1 VGSVPKCGIA
11 YRGACWRAS
20 SNPRRATS
28 PRCADDRSAGDRLRA
43 LSRGRG
49 LDSRRVLVEACEVLA
64 RFSWRPRG
72 TATARRRE
80 APPRGHSTDRGSADR
95 RGPQH
100 AVQLRPATDLRRT
113 RSASEPGVTPGAE
126 PSRGGLRCEPALE
139 LRHPWAGPCSDKRC
153 AGPRPEPDSGNPTVR
168 GRRGASGNVASRSSV
183 SVRARVR
190 LLSRQPHGRIE
201 AAAGG
206 NRHQSAMPPVPAP
219 PADPTALLLS
229 VEPFGGGG
237 W

>member
-1 VGSVPKCGIA
+1 MHSTAKASRTFLVSVGLTILAGPG
-11 YRGACWRAS
+11 W
-20 SNPRRATS
+20 RRA
-28 PRCADDRSAGDRLRA
+28 RRDRLCA

-64 RFSWRPRG
+64 GFPGGREARRPRVDG
-72 TATARRRE
+72 KHRQEVTQQIGAARTAVDRNTRCSYD
-80 APPRGHSTDRGSADR
+80 PRQTSA
-95 RGPQH
+95 
-100 AVQLRPATDLRRT
+100 A
-113 RSASEPGVTPGAE
+113 
-126 PSRGGLRCEPALE
+126 
-139 LRHPWAGPCSDKRC
+139 
-153 AGPRPEPDSGNPTVR
+153 PEPDSGNPTVR
-168 GRRGASGNVASRSSV
+168 DRRGASGNVASRSSV

-229 VEPFGGGG
+229 VEPFGGGWG
-237 W
+237 GENFRFLLWSRATV